1 MKGTERKAAVFVRP
15 PDTIYHTH
23 GKVENGSFSGCWHFS
38 FDEYHEREYS
48 FFGTLR
54 ALNDD
59 TLTPGAT
66 WPLHPHRNIEVVT
79 YCVEGEFR
87 HADEN
92 GVGHILHAGWVQH
105 ISIGRGMWHSE
116 INNRRDAP
124 MRFIQMW
131 FLPREPDLEPSLQV
145 KKVERAERTNRLLPL
160 VSNEHVEALPIA
172 SDALVYASY
181 LEAGE
186 RIKCELGVGRGAY
199 IYVLK
204 GGPVWLHGHEIPE
217 LGAAKVIGG
226 MDVELEAGNDA
237 ELLAIGVPLA
247 VGNHYGI

>member
-1 MKGTERKAAVFVRP
+1 MEETKRKPAVFIRP
-15 PDTIYHTH
+15 PDTIYQAS
-23 GKVENGSFSGCWHFS
+23 GEIENGSFSGRWHFN
-38 FDEYHEREYS
+38 FEDYHEREYS

-54 ALNDD
+54 VLNDD
-59 TLTPGAT
+59 TLSPGAT

-92 GVGHILHAGWVQH
+92 GVGHILQQGWVQH
-105 ISIGRGMWHSE
+105 TTVGRGMWHSE

-124 MRFIQMW
+124 MRFVQMW
-131 FLPREPDLEPSLQV
+131 FLPRELDLEPSLEV
-145 KKVERAERTNRLLPL
+145 RKVEQSERANRLLPL
-160 VSNEHVEALPIA
+160 VSNEHTGALPIA
-172 SDALVYASY
+172 SDALVYASF
-181 LEAGE
+181 LESG
-186 RIKCELGVGRGAY
+186 RSIDCELGVGRGAY

-204 GGPVWLHGHEIPE
+204 GGPVMLYEHEIPE

-226 MDVELEAGNDA
+226 MEVRLEAEGDA
-237 ELLAIGVPLA
+237 ELLAVQVPLA